1 MAAVIHN
8 TIVILMRIII
18 ILLIIIAGSTFI
30 PERKYKDEGKE
41 DNSTLYKEG

>member
-8 TIVILMRIII
+8 AIVILMRIII

-30 PERKYKDEGKE
+30 PERKHKDEDKE
-41 DNSTLYKEG
+41 GNSALYKER